1 MMIDRRK
8 IENILAEKGLTMSA
22 LASKS
27 GISRQ
32 SISTIIRRSACT
44 PATAGKL
51 AKGLGAS
58 VEDIRLEVLY

>member
-32 SISTIIRRSACT
+32 SISTIIRR
-44 PATAGKL
+44 
-51 AKGLGAS
+51 GALHPCNGWEIGERARS
-58 VEDIRLEVLY
+58 IR